1 LQKKPVL
8 RIVQKLCWILDGLF
22 WVGALLDGLF
32 WVGTLSGS
40 VGLPANH
47 KILVYV
53 DNDLGKDFNEITS
66 MTVMHMVACN
76 ICDMQMCRSIYFIL
90 VIEGDHAVILNWGEI
105 MLEHN

>member
-1 LQKKPVL
+1 MQKKTVL
-8 RIVQKLCWILDGLF
+8 RIVQKLCWI
-22 WVGALLDGLF
+22 LDGLF

-53 DNDLGKDFNEITS
+53 DNGLGKDFNEITS

-76 ICDMQMCRSIYFIL
+76 ICDMQMCRSMYFIL
-90 VIEGDHAVILNWGEI
+90 IIEGDHEVILNWGEI